1 MAGASS
7 SNLPLS
13 ESLDVQGEVIPPR
26 NLKQPVRAVNY
37 DAYEGMLVGECREGG
52 SAVEVKAQSGW
63 IAFRDV
69 EFGEGASSMKL
80 RAASARAASVE
91 IRLRS
96 PVGSL
101 VGRSELEGSGAQEWN
116 DFIIELNG
124 MSGRQDV
131 YIIVNGSAS
140 LSTVQFL

>member
-1 MAGASS
+1 M
-7 SNLPLS
+7 
-13 ESLDVQGEVIPPR
+13 
-26 NLKQPVRAVNY
+26 
-37 DAYEGMLVGECREGG
+37 
-52 SAVEVKAQSGW
+52 KAQSGW

-91 IRLRS
+91 IRLHS

-124 MSGRQDV
+124 VSGRQDV